1 MHSQRED
8 RAHRLPLR
16 PRSCHTHP
24 PSASTV
30 HSPSNEFHLASR
42 VRTQTPPT
50 SGPCR
55 LIPLGCGRRTDK
67 WPGGVR
73 VTCRASVPQGAAS
86 TWRTLRRLGA
96 EAGGGHGKPADSLV
110 NYTRSS
116 VIRRIGLF
124 LVGVIKRSPPRNS
137 KEPAVALLKPERLR
151 ANTLSSCAA
160 HRGGRK
166 RDARQSCAGGS
177 PERKCTDETH
187 ATNNFGRAA

>member
-1 MHSQRED
+1 MAGL
-8 RAHRLPLR
+8 RARDLPRIRASGRRL
-16 PRSCHTHP
+16 HMAH
-24 PSASTV
+24 PSA
-30 HSPSNEFHLASR
+30 
-42 VRTQTPPT
+42 
-50 SGPCR
+50 
-55 LIPLGCGRRTDK
+55 
-67 WPGGVR
+67 
-73 VTCRASVPQGAAS
+73 
-86 TWRTLRRLGA
+86 LGA